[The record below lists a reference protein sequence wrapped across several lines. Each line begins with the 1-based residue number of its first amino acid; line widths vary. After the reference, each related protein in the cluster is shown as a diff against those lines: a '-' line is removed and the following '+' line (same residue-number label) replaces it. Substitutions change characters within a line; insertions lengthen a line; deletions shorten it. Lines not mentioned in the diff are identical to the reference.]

1 MNIAEYFEHDG
12 YGQEACHEPWEVSR
26 PSRTSLQVFMQLAS
40 NPHVFSYAWKGGD
53 EELSFIQ

>member
-26 PSRTSLQVFMQLAS
+26 PL
-40 NPHVFSYAWKGGD
+40 
-53 EELSFIQ
+53 ELLCRYSCNWQAILMYFLMPGKAEMKN